1 MTMPLMVL
9 ALLSIVG
16 GFVGI
21 PSVFAE
27 NAHLLSNFLNPVLG
41 SAHSTSH
48 EAVHLSHS
56 TELMLMG
63 VVVLLILIMIFF
75 ASRKFAS
82 YQPSEKEESA
92 ISKFL
97 VNKWYVDEL
106 YEALIIKPIGH
117 IASFFNKVVDA
128 KIIDGF
134 VNGVGRSVQYSA
146 RQLRLLQSGQVGSY
160 VLIMVISLILLFI
173 FQFFWKH

>member
-1 MTMPLMVL
+1 MTLPLMIL

-21 PSVFAE
+21 PAVFAE
-27 NAHLLSNFLNPVLG
+27 DAHLLSGFLHPVLG
-41 SAHSTSH
+41 GEVISSH

-63 VVVLLILIMIFF
+63 VVVFLIIVVIIF
-75 ASRKFAS
+75 ASRKFAK
-82 YQPSEKEESA
+82 YQPSDKQDSA
-92 ISKFL
+92 ISKFFA
-97 VNKWYVDEL
+97 NKWYVDEL
-106 YEALIIKPIGH
+106 YEAVILKPISH
-117 IASFFNKVVDA
+117 IASFFNKVIDP

-134 VNGVGRSVQYSA
+134 VNGVGRTVQYGS

-160 VLIMVISLILLFI
+160 VLIMVISIILLFI